1 MNYKPIIIICGEPN
15 SVFTELFA
23 KSLDKY
29 KNKKPIILIGSINLI
44 KSQFKKLGFKLTLN
58 LLKPETNRLKNLK
71 INQINILNVDYN
83 FARPFEKISLK
94 SKIYIKRC
102 FDKAFNIINDNKISG
117 LINGPISKEF
127 FLMGKYQGITEYI
140 SSRLGVRKN
149 YAMLIYNKSLSVSPI
164 TTHLPLRKV
173 SKEIKAKDIVL
184 KSILI
189 SNFFKKKFLKK
200 PSIAITGLNP
210 HCENFMSKSEE
221 MNIIEPAIKIL
232 RKKKIK
238 VFGPF
243 PADTIFLEQNYKKF
257 DVVIGMYHDQ
267 VLAPLKA
274 LKGFDAINITLG
286 LPFLRISPDHGPNHQ
301 MIGKNKSN
309 PQSLLQAIKFLD
321 IDK

>member
-1 MNYKPIIIICGEPN
+1 MFEENDT
-15 SVFTELFA
+15 SFA
-23 KSLDKY
+23 KETPK
-29 KNKKPIILIGSINLI
+29 IG
-44 KSQFKKLGFKLTLN
+44 K
-58 LLKPETNRLKNLK
+58 E
-71 INQINILNVDYN
+71 
-83 FARPFEKISLK
+83 
-94 SKIYIKRC
+94 SK
-102 FDKAFNIINDNKISG
+102 
-117 LINGPISKEF
+117 
-127 FLMGKYQGITEYI
+127 Q
-140 SSRLGVRKN
+140 
-149 YAMLIYNKSLSVSPI
+149 MLIYNKSLSVSPI

-189 SNFFKKKFLKK
+189 SNFFRKKFLKK

-221 MNIIEPAIKIL
+221 MNIIKPAIKIL
-232 RKKKIK
+232 KKKKIK

-257 DVVIGMYHDQ
+257 DVIVGMYHDQ

-309 PQSLLQAIKFLD
+309 PQSFLEAIKFLD
-321 IDK
+321 SGK

>member
-44 KSQFKKLGFKLTLN
+44 KSQFKKLGFNLTLN
-58 LLKPETNRLKNLK
+58 LLKLETNRLKNLK

-83 FARPFEKISLK
+83 FDRPFEKISLK
-94 SKIYIKRC
+94 SKTYIKRC

-189 SNFFKKKFLKK
+189 SNFFKKKFLK
-200 PSIAITGLNP
+200 
-210 HCENFMSKSEE
+210 
-221 MNIIEPAIKIL
+221 
-232 RKKKIK
+232 
-238 VFGPF
+238 
-243 PADTIFLEQNYKKF
+243 
-257 DVVIGMYHDQ
+257 
-267 VLAPLKA
+267 
-274 LKGFDAINITLG
+274 
-286 LPFLRISPDHGPNHQ
+286 
-301 MIGKNKSN
+301 
-309 PQSLLQAIKFLD
+309 
-321 IDK
+321 